1 MVVARV
7 CGVIIAVRPGTN
19 LFDFFT
25 LRPTA
30 GAMSFAAYDILTN
43 IQCAVTLQRITLSR
57 QLLVAPLE

>member
-25 LRPTA
+25 LRPMA
-30 GAMSFAAYDILTN
+30 GALSFAAYDILTN
-43 IQCAVTLQRITLSR
+43 IQCAVTLQRIPSSR
-57 QLLVAPLE
+57 QLLVAPSE